1 MDCSNEI
8 LTTKSAFLTFAN
20 AKTLFHVIL
29 WYDITCSKGLKY
41 LRTYIL
47 SVPVSL
53 EKKSENSPTIIGCD
67 TFFLVKKMN
76 VKIKSN
82 QMKDNSCISKKTSIF
97 HHWYFIYVETSVIR
111 NKEVPKCLV
120 KCSSNMFK
128 NETHIVLFS
137 LKNGIKVCCLM

>member
-1 MDCSNEI
+1 MKYWRRN
-8 LTTKSAFLTFAN
+8 LHFLLSLMPKLYFMLYFDMISHAQRVWNICAHTFW
-20 AKTLFHVIL
+20 V
-29 WYDITCSKGLKY
+29 SQSVLK
-41 LRTYIL
+41 
-47 SVPVSL
+47 
-53 EKKSENSPTIIGCD
+53 KKSENSPTIIGCD
-67 TFFLVKKMN
+67 TFFSCQKNKCKN
-76 VKIKSN
+76 QIKWKTILAF
-82 QMKDNSCISKKTSIF
+82 QKKTSIF